1 MKKLSVIF
9 YLKGDK
15 FRNGENAIYAKIKVG
30 NAATT
35 MSTGK
40 YITKERLETTNR
52 LMTAKK
58 VDKEVSLKNY
68 INNIEGEIERLYI
81 NLLKDD
87 SILEVKPLHLCDVSK
102 K

>member
-1 MKKLSVIF
+1 MKKLNVIF

-30 NAATT
+30 NTTTT

-40 YITKERLETTNR
+40 YIAKDRWDSTNR

-68 INNIEGEIERLYI
+68 INNIEGEMEKLYI

-87 SILEVKPLHLCDVSK
+87 SIGEVKPVTS
-102 K
+102 